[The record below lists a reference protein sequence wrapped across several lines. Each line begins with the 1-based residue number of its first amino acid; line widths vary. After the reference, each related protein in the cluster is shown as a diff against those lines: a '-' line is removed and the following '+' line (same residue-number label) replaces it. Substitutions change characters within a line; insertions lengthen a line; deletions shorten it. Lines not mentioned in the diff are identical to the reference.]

1 MPVQALFWCSAERCI
16 LPGPLVCWYSEIA
29 YYYALYLC
37 SHRYRIKSYKF
48 CIQNMH
54 PKVKL
59 DDGAVVTIIDLPA
72 RNGKLAKVLGRVTRR
87 YMIELFETGEK
98 LVGER

>member
-1 MPVQALFWCSAERCI
+1 MHTGL
-16 LPGPLVCWYSEIA
+16 
-29 YYYALYLC
+29 YYQLI
-37 SHRYRIKSYKF
+37 SFVHTE
-48 CIQNMH
+48 MH

-72 RNGKLAKVLGRVTRR
+72 RNGMLARVMGRVTRR

-98 LVGER
+98 ILVERSQIRKNAMHHLNNMKN

>member
-1 MPVQALFWCSAERCI
+1 
-16 LPGPLVCWYSEIA
+16 
-29 YYYALYLC
+29 
-37 SHRYRIKSYKF
+37 
-48 CIQNMH
+48 MH

-59 DDGAVVTIIDLPA
+59 EDGVVVTIIDLPA

-98 LVGER
+98 LLVERSQIRKNATHHLNHMMA

>member
-1 MPVQALFWCSAERCI
+1 MVKESNHISF
-16 LPGPLVCWYSEIA
+16 VCKE
-29 YYYALYLC
+29 
-37 SHRYRIKSYKF
+37 K
-48 CIQNMH
+48 MH

-72 RNGKLAKVLGRVTRR
+72 RNGKLARVLGRVTRR

-98 LVGER
+98 LLVERSQIRKNAMHHLNNPQHRETIG

>member
-1 MPVQALFWCSAERCI
+1 MVI
-16 LPGPLVCWYSEIA
+16 VCGYI
-29 YYYALYLC
+29 
-37 SHRYRIKSYKF
+37 RIVY
-48 CIQNMH
+48 NMH

-72 RNGKLAKVLGRVTRR
+72 RNGKLARVLERVTRR

-98 LVGER
+98 ILVERSQIRKNAMHHLNHIVG